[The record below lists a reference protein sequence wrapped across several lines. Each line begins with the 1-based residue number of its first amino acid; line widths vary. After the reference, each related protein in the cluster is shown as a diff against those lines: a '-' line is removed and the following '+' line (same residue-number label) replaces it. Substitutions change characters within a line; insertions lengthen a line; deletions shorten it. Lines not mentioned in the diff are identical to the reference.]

1 MVKLEDF
8 INWWRQDGLHLVKQ
22 REVEK
27 GGHRWIMFT
36 VYSEESRVEYGRH
49 FVLLVVVSKDTEEIV
64 AHDMANQLNY
74 DPMFGMDSWF
84 ERHVQEGLVNVS

>member
-8 INWWRQDGLHLVKQ
+8 MNWWQQDGLHLVKQ
-22 REVEK
+22 RDVEK
-27 GGHRWIMFT
+27 GNHRWILFT
-36 VYSEESRVEYGRH
+36 VYSKESRVEYGRH

-74 DPMFGMDSWF
+74 DSTFGMDSWF